1 MPSELIDED
10 HSSHVC
16 PRARAQ
22 RMRFSTKSRTATG
35 LTYSLSLLGLSQ
47 GLFEVTNINVGKGD
61 WGLHAYDKFLE
72 TLEALNHL
80 YLMPAISSFS
90 ICKWIFPKAESI
102 LIILYSFRTQALPVS
117 LFKATQSNECL
128 DWL

>member
-47 GLFEVTNINVGKGD
+47 GLFEVTNINVGKGVGD
-61 WGLHAYDKFLE
+61 FMHMINSWKHSRL
-72 TLEALNHL
+72 
-80 YLMPAISSFS
+80 
-90 ICKWIFPKAESI
+90 
-102 LIILYSFRTQALPVS
+102 
-117 LFKATQSNECL
+117 
-128 DWL
+128 